1 MITELSA
8 FAVLAFVSCITPG
21 PNNALAAATA
31 ARFGGSA
38 GLALA
43 FGVTAG
49 CTALVVL
56 AAFGVAGALA
66 ATPWLSR
73 ALAFASAAYLVWLA
87 WRLLRS
93 DAGTRRDAARP
104 PRFVEAVLFQF
115 VNPKAWAIALAGT
128 TLVLASGDAYGWRLA
143 AMCAIEIVICFAS
156 VMAWVALGARLQHW
170 LGDARHRRAFNAVMA
185 ASLAA
190 CALATLAS
198 AFPHSSV

>member
-1 MITELSA
+1 MTTELSA

-21 PNNALAAATA
+21 PNNALAAATG
-31 ARFGGSA
+31 ARFGGPA

-43 FGVTAG
+43 SGVTVG
-49 CTALVVL
+49 CTGLVVL
-56 AAFGVAGALA
+56 AAFGVAGAIA

-73 ALAFASAAYLVWLA
+73 GLAIASTVYLGWLA
-87 WRLLRS
+87 WCLLRS
-93 DAGTRRDAARP
+93 DAGARREAARP

-128 TLVLASGDAYGWRLA
+128 ALVLASGDAYVLRLV

-156 VMAWVALGARLQHW
+156 VMAWVMLGARLQHW
-170 LGDARHRRAFNAVMA
+170 LADARHRRAFNAVMA

-190 CALATLAS
+190 CAFATLAS
-198 AFPHSSV
+198 AFQSAPV